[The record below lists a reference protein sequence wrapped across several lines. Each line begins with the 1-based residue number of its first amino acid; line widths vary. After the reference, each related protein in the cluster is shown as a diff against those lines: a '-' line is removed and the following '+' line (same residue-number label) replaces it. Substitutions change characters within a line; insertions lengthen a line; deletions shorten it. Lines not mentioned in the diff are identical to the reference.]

1 VEQGGE
7 SKGRG
12 MRRLYLLLAA
22 ALIAASLVALP
33 VASASAITK
42 RYMAIAVAPSVVGAR
57 SAYGHTK
64 ARAKR
69 KAMTECKRHYANDPH
84 FRHDCKGAVWVR
96 NGWAS
101 VAYEKTKERPYKNL
115 AWGSGWGPT
124 KSKANHIARKVCRR
138 YAKEGCATRFN
149 DHSLNRVSGATRG
162 GPW

>member
-1 VEQGGE
+1 
-7 SKGRG
+7 

-33 VASASAITK
+33 VASASAVTK
-42 RYMAIAVAPSVVGAR
+42 RYMAIAAAPSVVGAR

-124 KSKANHIARKVCRR
+124 KAEANHQGRKVCRR
-138 YAKEGCATRFN
+138 YAKEKCTTQFY
-149 DHSLNRVSGATRG
+149 DHSLKRGSGATRG

>member
-1 VEQGGE
+1 
-7 SKGRG
+7 
-12 MRRLYLLLAA
+12 MRRLYVPLAA

-96 NGWAS
+96 LGPYQVQGQPYCAEGLPPLRQGGVRHAVQRPFAKPGLGRYQGRPLVGLARSSRAWA
-101 VAYEKTKERPYKNL
+101 AKNPGL
-115 AWGSGWGPT
+115 V
-124 KSKANHIARKVCRR
+124 HR
-138 YAKEGCATRFN
+138 
-149 DHSLNRVSGATRG
+149 GA
-162 GPW
+162 